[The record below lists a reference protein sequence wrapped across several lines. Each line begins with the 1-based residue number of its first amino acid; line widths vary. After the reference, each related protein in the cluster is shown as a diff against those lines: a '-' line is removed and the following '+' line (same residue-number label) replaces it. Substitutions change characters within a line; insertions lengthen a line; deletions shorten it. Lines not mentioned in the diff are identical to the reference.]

1 MPAIDSTI
9 VLICDICPSSWATRK
24 PWAWISGV
32 RDPVPLS
39 TVGWG
44 SSGPSGDRDR
54 SRTSSAIAQTTGREP
69 VGSATI
75 NKSETL
81 IGPGLFFQISLNQSE
96 LDNIVWYFSFFL
108 WLMLE
113 PQVCGDPWLIS
124 ALYSWNS
131 QKNEILL
138 QNCVDFQNPFSEL
151 GFNNSSNSWL
161 SCYVS
166 QLHFR
171 KFSPR
176 KKATTKQF
184 PFGKWSSLG
193 SSDPKACL
201 QI

>member
-1 MPAIDSTI
+1 MRCNGQQKWRPMRVELTALPQRH
-9 VLICDICPSSWATRK
+9 VLPNCRDTSETLGAVCVCG
-24 PWAWISGV
+24 GV
-32 RDPVPLS
+32 GVL
-39 TVGWG
+39 
-44 SSGPSGDRDR
+44 
-54 SRTSSAIAQTTGREP
+54 
-69 VGSATI
+69 

-151 GFNNSSNSWL
+151 GFNNGSNSWL